1 MISETIDFVPLWH
14 RLVQSLAPINLQGE
28 RCNHAHGPEDLRE
41 PKSKAWRKTRDTT
54 RFIERSGFNVSGFF
68 CVVTSASLQE
78 TSASLLV
85 TGALLVVTRTLLGTS
100 ASLQE
105 TNVTHE
111 KTKRLLRQNF
121 DLIERAQCCCQDPWM
136 NMPEVWRWALLVFVF
151 PVVLYRCFGHRCIP
165 TSGGVFFL
173 P

>member
-1 MISETIDFVPLWH
+1 MLKIHDIRNHRFCTALAPVGSIFWH
-14 RLVQSLAPINLQGE
+14 RSIFRGE

-100 ASLQE
+100 AIA
-105 TNVTHE
+105 TRN
-111 KTKRLLRQNF
+111 
-121 DLIERAQCCCQDPWM
+121 ER
-136 NMPEVWRWALLVFVF
+136 
-151 PVVLYRCFGHRCIP
+151 H
-165 TSGGVFFL
+165 T
-173 P
+173 